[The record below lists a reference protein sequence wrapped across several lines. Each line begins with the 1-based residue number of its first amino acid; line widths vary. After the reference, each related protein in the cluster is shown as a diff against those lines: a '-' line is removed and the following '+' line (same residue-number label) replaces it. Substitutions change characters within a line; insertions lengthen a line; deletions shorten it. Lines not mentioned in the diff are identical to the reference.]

1 MASNQ
6 MRLGK
11 LIGLIGGVVL
21 VLIGL
26 VWALQG
32 VGVLGGSTMS
42 GHSQW
47 LLIGAVAAVVGLWLI
62 RASVRRGARR

>member
-6 MRLGK
+6 MRLVK
-11 LIGLIGGVVL
+11 SIGGVVL

-26 VWALQG
+26 LWALQG

-42 GHSQW
+42 GHAQW

-62 RASVRRGARR
+62 RTSLRRGAPR

>member
-1 MASNQ
+1 MGSKQ
-6 MRLGK
+6 MRLVK
-11 LIGLIGGVVL
+11 LIGGVVL

-26 VWALQG
+26 LWALQG

-47 LLIGAVAAVVGLWLI
+47 LLIGVVAAVVGIWLI
-62 RASVRRGARR
+62 RTSLRRGAAR